1 MSFNKRYITKDS
13 ILSCIKNG
21 ESLSRLTKA
30 DALIMDNWS
39 TRFFDNYSFDYQKMR
54 DELNTD
60 VMFQSNYNAT
70 YEHKNFNSL
79 KRLSNI
85 LENLIKD
92 PSWTEILLTTNILGS
107 EGITEE
113 MHGKFPLLKDY
124 CINKIIKHYTLES
137 REKSINNILG

>member
-39 TRFFDNYSFDYQKMR
+39 SRFFDNYSFDYQKMR
-54 DELNTD
+54 DELNND
-60 VMFQSNYNAT
+60 VMFQSSYNAT

-79 KRLSNI
+79 KKLSNI

-92 PSWTEILLTTNILGS
+92 PSWTEILLTTNILGGES
-107 EGITEE
+107 IVT
-113 MHGKFPLLKDY
+113 GKQ
-124 CINKIIKHYTLES
+124 IGRAHV
-137 REKSINNILG
+137 

>member
-1 MSFNKRYITKDS
+1 
-13 ILSCIKNG
+13 
-21 ESLSRLTKA
+21 
-30 DALIMDNWS
+30 MDNWS
-39 TRFFDNYSFDYQKMR
+39 SRFFDNYSFDYQKMR
-54 DELNTD
+54 DELNND
-60 VMFQSNYNAT
+60 VMFQSSYNAT

-79 KRLSNI
+79 KKLSNI

-113 MHGKFPLLKDY
+113 MSGKFPLLKDY